1 MFVVAMGMALLEI
14 VDDTVGAFVTVSTM
28 IVVDR
33 EMMPVGLYKAFVIVM
48 NIIVVV
54 VVLVLLKI
62 LGAYEIDARVAQ
74 RRWDDQER
82 IGSHLDH

>member
-14 VDDTVGAFVTVSTM
+14 VDDTVSAFVTVSTM

-33 EMMPVGLYKAFVIVM
+33 EMMPVGLYKTFVIVM

-54 VVLVLLKI
+54 VVLVMLTI
-62 LGAYEIDARVAQ
+62 LGDYEIDARVAQ
-74 RRWDDQER
+74 RC
-82 IGSHLDH
+82 